1 MDTLFFK
8 TSIAFYSLP
17 KPGTKNIPRSKHEKQ
32 NIKKK
37 ICKDVFYIAGKKQ
50 ASYFQEIKPAQLFR

>member
-17 KPGTKNIPRSKHEKQ
+17 KPGRKKHTKYQRQKEKHQ
-32 NIKKK
+32 KKT
-37 ICKDVFYIAGKKQ
+37 
-50 ASYFQEIKPAQLFR
+50 L

>member
-1 MDTLFFK
+1 MTENRLKKEKIRLKRRIFKMDTLFFK

-32 NIKKK
+32 NIKKN
-37 ICKDVFYIAGKKQ
+37 
-50 ASYFQEIKPAQLFR
+50 L